1 MFKAAFTLSFWG
13 LLRIGEIALSK
24 GNNAGQILAV
34 DDVKPKLCICTLWL
48 KYTIELF

>member
-13 LLRIGEIALSK
+13 LLRIGEITLSK

-34 DDVKPKLCICTLWL
+34 DDRI
-48 KYTIELF
+48 

>member
-24 GNNAGQILAV
+24 GNNAGQ
-34 DDVKPKLCICTLWL
+34 
-48 KYTIELF
+48 TIELF